1 MVFHYNV
8 IICEILNNLRF
19 RLVIIS
25 DYNYINEKFKL
36 FMYKSSFLNFL
47 KYEKRYSPHTITAYD
62 MEVQAYLDFLEAEKL
77 PFEEVDYKF
86 CRYYFAT
93 LKEKGKSANSVN
105 RAISTLKSYYKYLQ
119 RESLI
124 SLNPVHLIKA
134 LKTGKKLPVIV
145 EKQKMTTLLEQMEST
160 SETFEDCRDFIIVEL
175 LFGTGIRLAELLE
188 IKERDIDFYNKK
200 ILILGK
206 RNKLRFVPM
215 YSTLIHELKQYL
227 EKKEKNKLQNN
238 SEHLIVTKEGKK
250 AYPKLIYR
258 VVNKY
263 LGMITSQQKKSP
275 HILRHSFATSLLDN
289 GADLNAIKE
298 LLGHAGLSATQIYTH
313 NSVERL
319 KNIYKQAH
327 PKA

>member
-1 MVFHYNV
+1 
-8 IICEILNNLRF
+8 
-19 RLVIIS
+19 
-25 DYNYINEKFKL
+25 
-36 FMYKSSFLNFL
+36 MYKSSFINFL
-47 KYEKRYSPHTITAYD
+47 KYEKRYSPHTITAYEN
-62 MEVQAYLDFLEAEKL
+62 EVQVYLDFLEADGMS
-77 PFEEVDYKF
+77 FEEVDYKF

-93 LKEKGKSANSVN
+93 MKENGKSASSVN
-105 RAISTLKSYYKYLQ
+105 RAISVLKSYYKFLQ
-119 RESLI
+119 RETLI
-124 SLNPVHLIKA
+124 SSNPVHLIKA
-134 LKTGKKLPVIV
+134 LKVGKKLPVVI
-145 EKQKMTTLLEQMEST
+145 EKEKMTTLLEQMESST
-160 SETFEDCRDFIIVEL
+160 DSFEDSRDFIIVEL

-215 YSTLIHELKQYL
+215 YTTLIHELKLYL
-227 EKKEKNKLQNN
+227 GKKKESKLDNN

-250 AYPKLIYR
+250 AYPKLVYR

-263 LGMITSQQKKSP
+263 LSMITSQQKRSP

>member
-1 MVFHYNV
+1 
-8 IICEILNNLRF
+8 
-19 RLVIIS
+19 
-25 DYNYINEKFKL
+25 
-36 FMYKSSFLNFL
+36 MYKSSFINFL
-47 KYEKRYSPHTITAYD
+47 KYEKRYSAHTITAYET
-62 MEVQAYLDFLEAEKL
+62 EVQAYLTFLDTEGMA
-77 PFEEVDYKF
+77 FDDVDYKF

-93 LKEKGKSANSVN
+93 MKENGKTATSVN
-105 RAISTLKSYYKYLQ
+105 RAISVLKSYYKYLQ
-119 RESLI
+119 RESWTKN
-124 SLNPVHLIKA
+124 NPAHLIKA
-134 LKTGKKLPVIV
+134 LKVGKKLPVVV
-145 EKQKMTTLLEQMEST
+145 EKEKMTILLDQMESMED
-160 SETFEDCRDFIIVEL
+160 SFENSRDFIIVEL

-215 YSTLIHELKQYL
+215 YTSLIHELKTYL
-227 EKKEKNKLQNN
+227 EKKRESELQNN

-250 AYPKLIYR
+250 GYPKLVYR

-263 LGMITSQQKKSP
+263 LSMITSQKKRSP

>member
-1 MVFHYNV
+1 
-8 IICEILNNLRF
+8 
-19 RLVIIS
+19 
-25 DYNYINEKFKL
+25 
-36 FMYKSSFLNFL
+36 MYKSSFINFL
-47 KYEKRYSPHTITAYD
+47 KYEKRYSAHTITAYD
-62 MEVQAYLDFLEAEKL
+62 TEVQSYLDFLEAEGM

-93 LKEKGKSANSVN
+93 MKEKGKTATSVN
-105 RAISTLKSYYKYLQ
+105 RAISVLKSYYKYLQ
-119 RESLI
+119 RESL
-124 SLNPVHLIKA
+124 STSNPVHLIKA
-134 LKTGKKLPVIV
+134 LKVGKKLPVVV
-145 EKQKMTTLLEQMEST
+145 EKEKMTVLLEQMEDMEDS
-160 SETFEDCRDFIIVEL
+160 FENSRDFIIVEL

-188 IKERDIDFYNKK
+188 IKERDIDFFNKK

-227 EKKEKNKLQNN
+227 EKKKESKLQNN

-250 AYPKLIYR
+250 AYPKLVYR

-263 LGMITSQQKKSP
+263 LSMITSQQKRSP

>member
-1 MVFHYNV
+1 
-8 IICEILNNLRF
+8 
-19 RLVIIS
+19 
-25 DYNYINEKFKL
+25 
-36 FMYKSSFLNFL
+36 MYKSSFINFL
-47 KYEKRYSPHTITAYD
+47 KYEKRYSAHTIIAYEG
-62 MEVQAYLDFLEAEKL
+62 EVQSFLDFLEAVEM
-77 PFEEVDYKF
+77 PFQDVDYKF

-93 LKEKGKSANSVN
+93 MRERGKTASSVN
-105 RAISTLKSYYKYLQ
+105 RAISVLKSYYKYLQ
-119 RESLI
+119 RESL
-124 SLNPVHLIKA
+124 STTNPVHLIKA
-134 LKTGKKLPVIV
+134 LKVGKKLPVVV
-145 EKQKMTTLLEQMEST
+145 EKEKMTLLLEQMEEMDDS
-160 SETFEDCRDFIIVEL
+160 FENNRDFIIVEL

-215 YSTLIHELKQYL
+215 YSSLIHELKQYL
-227 EKKEKNKLQNN
+227 EKKRESRLQNN

-250 AYPKLIYR
+250 AYPKLVYR

-263 LGMITSQQKKSP
+263 LTMITSQKKRSP